1 MRNEVFLFCTIAAV
15 NLFCT
20 VTQSRAAEAAD
31 ASPEQKVLDREL
43 GKWHQTYTFFKA
55 EWTPK
60 QTQETG
66 TASITRILNGRFVEE
81 KLKPSDGSS
90 TQLILK
96 TYDAQRKCY
105 RRWDFHS
112 NGTATESTGK
122 WDADAKCMTWSG
134 SAGNGL
140 TTTTT
145 DRYVDANTIQSS
157 VVIKERNGKECLH
170 VEVKSTQIK

>member
-1 MRNEVFLFCTIAAV
+1 MRNAGFLLCTIAAA

-20 VTQSRAAEAAD
+20 VTQSRAAEAVD
-31 ASPEQKVLDREL
+31 TSPEQKVLDREL

-60 QTQETG
+60 QTQG
-66 TASITRILNGRFVEE
+66 TATASGTRILNGRFVEG
-81 KLKPSDGSS
+81 KLKGSDGS
-90 TQLILK
+90 TGLVLK

-112 NGTATESTGK
+112 NGTATESIGK

-134 SAGNGL
+134 SAGDGL

-145 DRYVDANTIQSS
+145 DRYVDAKTIQSS
-157 VVIKERNGKECLH
+157 LVIKERNGRECLH
-170 VEVKSTQIK
+170 VEVKSTPAE